1 MLTFQ
6 NDGLMKDIC
15 IGEIGANNLYVSL
28 DIMKEDILDI
38 IKKENFKEEEDN
50 KKDD

>member
-28 DIMKEDILDI
+28 DMMKADVLDVI
-38 IKKENFKEEEDN
+38 RKEDN
-50 KKDD
+50 KEGADDND